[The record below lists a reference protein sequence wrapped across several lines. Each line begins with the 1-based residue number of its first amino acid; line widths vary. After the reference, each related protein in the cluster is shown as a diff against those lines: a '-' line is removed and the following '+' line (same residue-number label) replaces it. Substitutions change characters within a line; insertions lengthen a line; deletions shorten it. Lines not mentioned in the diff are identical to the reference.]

1 MPAKRGQFAGDAE
14 GARQYLA
21 NLVASDQW
29 IAAKPLDQYKD
40 GQIIRKANAFKQQ
53 ELAGVPLDNKAARGH
68 ADILPVREPTPLHP
82 PSGGRTPPTSQ
93 PGIPSGPRLVGGT
106 DGGRGTL
113 GPVGPTPTPITPRS
127 RKDEK
132 IFHAPKIP
140 MDTHING
147 PRGSYQ
153 VNTTRFADVIR
164 ELKAIEK
171 AQGPDAKVYFSL
183 WDNRKGEWQKL
194 YVQKGVKSANNG
206 VRVGDLLARMKSAVK
221 GGTSH
226 TNREAL
232 IGSWQA
238 DIDGG
243 NAGGSTTPD
252 DLGLPLV
259 FTTIGVHLMGA

>member
-21 NLVASDQW
+21 NLIAADQW
-29 IAAKPLDQYKD
+29 SAVKPLDQYKD
-40 GQIIRKANAFKQQ
+40 GQIIRKANAFRQQ
-53 ELAGVPLDNKAARGH
+53 ELAGVAFDNKAARGH
-68 ADILPVREPTPLHP
+68 ADIIPDREPTPLHP
-82 PSGGRTPPTSQ
+82 SGRAGQRAQPSQ
-93 PGIPSGPRLVGGT
+93 PSVQRPTGTVIGGHGPVVGG
-106 DGGRGTL
+106 
-113 GPVGPTPTPITPRS
+113 PVPVPAPSPRT

-132 IFHAPKIP
+132 IFHAPKVP

-206 VRVGDLLARMKSAVK
+206 VRVGDLLARMKAAVK
-221 GGTSH
+221 AGASRTH
-226 TNREAL
+226 REAL

-252 DLGLPLV
+252 DLDLPAV